1 MCHSEARAWPRN
13 LLFSISLVLH
23 RCRELASLDC
33 EL

>member
-1 MCHSEARAWPRN
+1 MYHSEARTGPRN
-13 LLFSISLVLH
+13 LLFSIILAIH